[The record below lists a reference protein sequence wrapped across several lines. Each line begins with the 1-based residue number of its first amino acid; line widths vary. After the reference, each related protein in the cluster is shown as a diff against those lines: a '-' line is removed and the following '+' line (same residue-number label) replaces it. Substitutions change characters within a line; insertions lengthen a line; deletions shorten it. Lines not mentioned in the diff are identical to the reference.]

1 MKLKKPSIA
10 EVIVQIDWIRSQGF
24 GGVMVWALDLDD
36 FTGTCGTGKWPL
48 LTTINDKLGGLAVQ
62 PINNYIPSS
71 GYRNTKTSL
80 FLIHLISL
88 AKIHV
93 SLICVFG

>member
-1 MKLKKPSIA
+1 
-10 EVIVQIDWIRSQGF
+10 
-24 GGVMVWALDLDD
+24 MVWALDLDD

-62 PINNYIPSS
+62 PINNYIPNP
-71 GYRNTKTSL
+71 GYQNTKNSL

-93 SLICVFG
+93 SLICASG